1 MIGNLEL
8 GKVGS
13 PRGASVRL
21 LADALDLTG
30 PERQQFRDA
39 ARPLRAGS
47 WSAPGRLAP
56 CQLPPDVA
64 DFTGRAEQVRLLAEL
79 LGAAADGRVTQL
91 HGGQGCG
98 E

>member
-1 MIGNLEL
+1 
-8 GKVGS
+8 
-13 PRGASVRL
+13 
-21 LADALDLTG
+21 
-30 PERQQFRDA
+30 
-39 ARPLRAGS
+39 
-47 WSAPGRLAP
+47 
-56 CQLPPDVA
+56 VA